1 MNEAKEIV
9 VDNGVRDVNRE
20 VETSWLEVWVW
31 ALLFVGVLGALGQVI
46 S

>member
-9 VDNGVRDVNRE
+9 VDNGARDATRE
-20 VETSWLEVWVW
+20 VETTWIEVWVW